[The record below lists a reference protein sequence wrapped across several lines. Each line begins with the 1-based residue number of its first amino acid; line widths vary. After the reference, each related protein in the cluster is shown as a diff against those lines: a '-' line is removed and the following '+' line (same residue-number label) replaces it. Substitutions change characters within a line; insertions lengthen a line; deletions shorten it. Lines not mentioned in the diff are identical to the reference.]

1 MEDTNPRNGFATR
14 WLRAVRRGLIAMVLM
29 LAVLAGSKVNAV
41 AQTTAASQTTPDK
54 KVEIGVGGVSDDS
67 FKFGEYNG
75 LQNQGPFGVG
85 RFDLRGGAAY
95 DSGSTWRWRLSGTN
109 LGLETRNLF
118 ADFGKQGK
126 FRFTFGY
133 DELLANRSDTYQ
145 TPYLGAGT
153 NGLTLPTN
161 WVAPKVPQVNAN
173 NVNFRSFDPIAGTG
187 SVINSAGVLTAPTAA
202 QLTALANIR
211 AADVPDFHNVDLA
224 TKRTRVDAG
233 FNYSPDQQWDFPISF
248 SHEHKAGR
256 KALGAVTSQVSENAI
271 IMPDLIDSD
280 TEQANASVNY

>member
-1 MEDTNPRNGFATR
+1 M
-14 WLRAVRRGLIAMVLM
+14 RGALIAIVL
-29 LAVLAGSKVNAV
+29 LLVVAGYQVNAV
-41 AQTTAASQTTPDK
+41 AQTTAASQTTPEK
-54 KVEIGVGGVSDDS
+54 KVAIGVGGVSDSS

-75 LQNQGPFGVG
+75 LQNQGPLGVG
-85 RFDLRGGAAY
+85 SFDLRGGAAY
-95 DSGSTWRWRLSGTN
+95 DSGSTWRWRLTGTN

-118 ADFGKQGK
+118 AEFGKQGK
-126 FRFTFGY
+126 FRLNFGY

-153 NGLTLPTN
+153 NNLTLPAN

-202 QLTALANIR
+202 QLATLANIR

-224 TKRTRVDAG
+224 TKRTRIDAG
-233 FNYSPDQQWDFPISF
+233 FSYSPDQQWDIPISF
-248 SHEHKAGR
+248 RYEHKAGR
-256 KALGAVTSQVSENAI
+256 KAL
-271 IMPDLIDSD
+271 
-280 TEQANASVNY
+280 